1 MTETSTSNY
10 KIIIHY
16 SDGTTHEETDF
27 CSYDDLM
34 ESVAAYGEL
43 WLSNEN
49 ILGCAAIESFE
60 VYDDGKLLEEYSES
74 LLTLSKP

>member
-1 MTETSTSNY
+1 MVEASTGNY

-27 CSYDDLM
+27 CSYADLM
-34 ESVAAYGEL
+34 ESVAAYGEI

-49 ILGCAAIESFE
+49 TLGYAAIESFE
-60 VYDDGKLLEEYSES
+60 VYDGGKLLEEYSES
-74 LLTLSKP
+74 LLTLSNT